1 MNQRRVGE
9 CMLGELLLAAFIA
22 ASGFVTAGILGSF
35 YQLVTGEPP
44 KFFAEMKGPVS
55 WLIVVGLWLVA
66 GPFIFMRNAIQGY
79 YWESFSPGMLAAAGG
94 LTAIWSILSGTF
106 VLSFLLAL

>member
-1 MNQRRVGE
+1 MPGD
-9 CMLGELLLAAFIA
+9 LLLAAFIA
-22 ASGFVTAGILGSF
+22 ASGFITAGVLGSF

-44 KFFAEMKGPVS
+44 RFFVEMKGPFS

-79 YWESFSPGMLAAAGG
+79 YRDMFSPTMLAAAGG
-94 LTAIWSILSGTF
+94 LTVMWSILSGTF
-106 VLSFLLAL
+106 VLSFLLVL

>member
-1 MNQRRVGE
+1 
-9 CMLGELLLAAFIA
+9 MLGDLLLAAFIA

-35 YQLVTGEPP
+35 YHLVTGEPP
-44 KFFAEMKGPVS
+44 RFFAEMKGPLS
-55 WLIVVGLWLVA
+55 WFIVVGLWLVA

-79 YWESFSPGMLAAAGG
+79 YRESFSPKMLAAAGG
-94 LTAIWSILSGTF
+94 LTAMWSILSGTF